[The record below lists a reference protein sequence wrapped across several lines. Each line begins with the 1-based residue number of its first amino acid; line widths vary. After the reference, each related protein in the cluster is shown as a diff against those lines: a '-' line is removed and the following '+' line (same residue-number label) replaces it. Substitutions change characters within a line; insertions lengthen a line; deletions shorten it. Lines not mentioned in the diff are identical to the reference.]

1 MLGFSMIIS
10 ADESQIGHESSNYS
24 ELLALKAGEGCSGH
38 SSKKLR
44 SKLRSSKILS
54 MVKHSSWPYLPLNA
68 YSTSEY

>member
-24 ELLALKAGEGCSGH
+24 ELLALKAGEGCSGQ
-38 SSKKLR
+38 KLR